1 MIKRKYSKKRNSRRN
16 IRRKSRRNSK
26 VKKKKKSQKKMKG
39 GSLCNSKVNVSDLIK
54 VNKLSQSEH
63 AFESRYF
70 VGKQAGGGYY
80 FNLAGKRVG
89 GLPQLVKVQDPLP
102 AKFVNNKN
110 TYQKPLYLQK
120 GAANIYNK
128 IINPKTGRKVS
139 VFGKKGKIIL
149 NKYLNKI
156 N

>member
-1 MIKRKYSKKRNSRRN
+1 MVKRISKKRSNKNLKQKNKSKNKRN
-16 IRRKSRRNSK
+16 
-26 VKKKKKSQKKMKG
+26 KKKNMRG
-39 GSLCNSKVNVSDLIK
+39 GSICNTKIDVSDLIK
-54 VNKLSQSEH
+54 VNKLSQSDN

-80 FNLAGKRVG
+80 FDVGGKKVG

-102 AKFVNNKN
+102 SKFINNNN

-120 GAANIYNK
+120 GASNMYNK
-128 IINPKTGRKVS
+128 IVNPKTGRKVS
-139 VFGKKGKIIL
+139 IFGKTGKLIL
-149 NKYLNKI
+149 NKYVKKI

>member
-1 MIKRKYSKKRNSRRN
+1 MVKRLSKKKNSRKRTNRKRSIKRK
-16 IRRKSRRNSK
+16 
-26 VKKKKKSQKKMKG
+26 KKMKG
-39 GSLCNSKVNVSDLIK
+39 GSLCNTKVDVSDLIK
-54 VNKLSQSEH
+54 VNKLSQSDN

-80 FNLAGKRVG
+80 FDLLGKRVG

-102 AKFVNNKN
+102 SKFINNSN

-120 GAANIYNK
+120 GSSNIYNK
-128 IINPKTGRKVS
+128 IVNPKTGRKVNI
-139 VFGKKGKIIL
+139 FGKTGKKVL

>member
-1 MIKRKYSKKRNSRRN
+1 MVKRLLQKKNSRKRNSR
-16 IRRKSRRNSK
+16 KRNSRK
-26 VKKKKKSQKKMKG
+26 RNSRKNNKMKG
-39 GSLCNSKVNVSDLIK
+39 GSLCNTKVDVSDLIK
-54 VNKLSQSEH
+54 VNKLSQSDN

-80 FNLAGKRVG
+80 FDLLGKRVG

-102 AKFVNNKN
+102 SKFINNN
-110 TYQKPLYLQK
+110 NSYQKPLYLQK
-120 GAANIYNK
+120 GSSLPYNK

-139 VFGKKGKIIL
+139 IFGKTGKSIL
-149 NKYLNKI
+149 KKYINKI

>member
-1 MIKRKYSKKRNSRRN
+1 MVKRLLKKKRSRKRTS
-16 IRRKSRRNSK
+16 RKRTSR
-26 VKKKKKSQKKMKG
+26 KKNKMKG
-39 GSLCNSKVNVSDLIK
+39 GSLCNTKIDVSDLIK
-54 VNKLSQSEH
+54 VNKLSQSDN

-80 FNLAGKRVG
+80 LDLLGKRVG

-102 AKFVNNKN
+102 AKFINNNN

-120 GAANIYNK
+120 GSSNIYNK

-139 VFGKKGKIIL
+139 IFGKKGKKIL
-149 NKYLNKI
+149 NKYANKM
-156 N
+156 